1 MLRSSR
7 GTLNKI
13 LGTHAADA
21 WTSLDAALQLY
32 HAKHS
37 SSSYSSTSSSSTTP
51 LSTRK
56 KLTTSMDKLLCSL
69 GTSVPDQ
76 IRRRMREGMIQTL
89 DDVVYYLANQ
99 NTLQVFNDERKCGE
113 TPTTPRSIPPAEHLH
128 NTLTAFR
135 ILVCSCWREWMDDYA
150 TSKLRRKVSSSSMAK
165 HMQQCVSYAGY
176 ISDKGFVRWLCQDE
190 TLETERFR
198 RDIAGHFRCTL
209 LQLGEGDPGSHAI
222 RGGFCCKIKGC
233 RRSAARSGICVGH
246 ALHELSRMEKLPN
259 PHTFMTDATHRTCLM
274 RWFVAENDKLSIKQ
288 LQYCYKIDSVKQCCS
303 ISIRKRRCSAIF
315 AKYSR
320 RDSSSGSSNS
330 GSSGSSSSGSTLFE
344 TLCNVRSVDLR
355 RASSSWQ
362 EKEKLLLHA
371 YENTRACVERKLC
384 KEFFRSQ
391 AFLDHVDG
399 LRDHLSS
406 PRGGR
411 SDRFE
416 WSLPSDTSKAASI
429 RPQEKVHATTNT
441 KRSSSRG
448 GDVCG
453 GRGGRGGD
461 SSVGASSPLSRES
474 SIDVWCGLETD
485 FFENDTSD
493 SSLSTDSSVSSRDS
507 DSRDSV
513 DSSGSAQSST
523 LSMMMSSLDLSM
535 LGGASDKRLKK

>member
-1 MLRSSR
+1 
-7 GTLNKI
+7 
-13 LGTHAADA
+13 
-21 WTSLDAALQLY
+21 
-32 HAKHS
+32 
-37 SSSYSSTSSSSTTP
+37 
-51 LSTRK
+51 
-56 KLTTSMDKLLCSL
+56 
-69 GTSVPDQ
+69 
-76 IRRRMREGMIQTL
+76 
-89 DDVVYYLANQ
+89 
-99 NTLQVFNDERKCGE
+99 
-113 TPTTPRSIPPAEHLH
+113 
-128 NTLTAFR
+128 
-135 ILVCSCWREWMDDYA
+135 MDDYA

-165 HMQQCVSYAGY
+165 HMQLCVSYAGY

-190 TLETERFR
+190 TLDTRRFR

-274 RWFVAENDKLSIKQ
+274 RWFVAENDELSIKQ

-320 RDSSSGSSNS
+320 RDSSSGN
-330 GSSGSSSSGSTLFE
+330 SSGSTLFE
-344 TLCNVRSVDLR
+344 TLCNMRSVDLR
-355 RASSSWQ
+355 RASSSWK
-362 EKEKLLLHA
+362 EKEKFLLHA

-384 KEFFRSQ
+384 KDFFRSQ

-416 WSLPSDTSKAASI
+416 WSLPCDTSKAASI
-429 RPQEKVHATTNT
+429 RPQEKVHNATTNI
-441 KRSSSRG
+441 KSSSSRG
-448 GDVCG
+448 GDVRG

-461 SSVGASSPLSRES
+461 RSVGASSPLARES

-513 DSSGSAQSST
+513 DSSGFAQSST
-523 LSMMMSSLDLSM
+523 LSMMMMSSLDLSM
-535 LGGASDKRLKK
+535 LGGARASDKRFKK